1 MRLLAVQLEPDGDP
15 DALEERAKED
25 RLCVGHLVVRATGD
39 DEDFGRQAVGL
50 EDLLGAEEQVR
61 GALFG
66 SQLRARVLIREQEFT
81 RKAAPMRSKGR
92 MHGGA
97 TRLSGAGQRP
107 RGSPRGRSARSSMPA
122 LASKRICLMMSNTPE
137 TKMRP
142 AMGGRR
148 ASSPQ
153 IRQRRIPDE
162 TSIAGAAST
171 TLDGLQENT
180 DKGFDGGGR
189 EGGEAHFAVRARC
202 SSRDRTTAS

>member
-15 DALEERAKED
+15 DALEERAKKD

-66 SQLRARVLIREQEFT
+66 SQLRARILIREQEFT

-97 TRLSGAGQRP
+97 TRLSGAG
-107 RGSPRGRSARSSMPA
+107 SATA
-122 LASKRICLMMSNTPE
+122 GI
-137 TKMRP
+137 TKGKERTVLD
-142 AMGGRR
+142 AGLGLEAHLLDDVEHARDE
-148 ASSPQ
+148 
-153 IRQRRIPDE
+153 DE
-162 TSIAGAAST
+162 TRDGWQARVLAPDSAAA
-171 TLDGLQENT
+171 DP
-180 DKGFDGGGR
+180 GR
-189 EGGEAHFAVRARC
+189 DFNRGCGVYHFGWPARKH
-202 SSRDRTTAS
+202 R